1 MKIDG
6 MFRNGIV
13 KILIWINIYVRIWKC
28 DLEFIKEILLKEII
42 LIKFWICVKMCCWC

>member
-6 MFRNGIV
+6 MFRNRIV
-13 KILIWINIYVRIWKC
+13 KFWINIYVRIWKY